1 MAENKRIIRVMIA
14 LCSLFFIIVVYLTFI
29 QLFKSKSLMTNTYN
43 RRQYKIEENTTRGN
57 IYDRNGVL
65 LAYNEKNGE
74 QQERIYPFGSL
85 YSHVIGYNSKV
96 YGKSLIEAAYNNELL
111 GINKYSQVF
120 GMASSSNYPSR
131 KGDSIYLSIDHE
143 LQSLGE
149 ELLQGKKGAVVAMD
163 PKTGEV
169 LALVSSPN
177 FNPSSKE
184 LEKNWQS
191 MVESRDA
198 PFLSRA
204 TQGLYPPG
212 STFKILITAAAIEEG
227 LENEVYSDK
236 GSIVIDGREIRN
248 SAGKAY
254 GEIDLK
260 KALAVSSNVVYAQLG
275 VNIGMEGFGDIVQRT
290 KFGKEIDFDIPV
302 SASQFPYDSMSKT
315 DLAEAAIGQGKVLV
329 TPLHMAMLTS
339 GIANGG
345 VMMKPLLVKK
355 LAGFDG
361 KTNNDAKPGELSK
374 IMPEDIA
381 QKIQIMMQEAVV
393 NGTGYNAA
401 IQGINVAGKTGTAEN
416 DLSVEKKAKEHSW
429 FVGFA
434 PVEDPKIAVAVV
446 IEYGGSGSE
455 TAAFIAR
462 DIIKKYL
469 S

>member
-1 MAENKRIIRVMIA
+1 
-14 LCSLFFIIVVYLTFI
+14 
-29 QLFKSKSLMTNTYN
+29 
-43 RRQYKIEENTTRGN
+43 
-57 IYDRNGVL
+57 
-65 LAYNEKNGE
+65 
-74 QQERIYPFGSL
+74 
-85 YSHVIGYNSKV
+85 
-96 YGKSLIEAAYNNELL
+96 
-111 GINKYSQVF
+111 
-120 GMASSSNYPSR
+120 
-131 KGDSIYLSIDHE
+131 
-143 LQSLGE
+143 
-149 ELLQGKKGAVVAMD
+149 
-163 PKTGEV
+163 
-169 LALVSSPN
+169 
-177 FNPSSKE
+177 
-184 LEKNWQS
+184 
-191 MVESRDA
+191 
-198 PFLSRA
+198 
-204 TQGLYPPG
+204 
-212 STFKILITAAAIEEG
+212 
-227 LENEVYSDK
+227 
-236 GSIVIDGREIRN
+236 
-248 SAGKAY
+248 
-254 GEIDLK
+254 
-260 KALAVSSNVVYAQLG
+260 
-275 VNIGMEGFGDIVQRT
+275 
-290 KFGKEIDFDIPV
+290 
-302 SASQFPYDSMSKT
+302 
-315 DLAEAAIGQGKVLV
+315 
-329 TPLHMAMLTS
+329 MAMLTS